1 MDCHK
6 PNETLVCL
14 SENSLALM
22 GVLECYVSEIE
33 QSIKV
38 QCCITHVSPSD
49 RNESVQGRTKTL
61 TRAGIYMIYV

>member
-6 PNETLVCL
+6 ANETLVCA

-33 QSIKV
+33 
-38 QCCITHVSPSD
+38 
-49 RNESVQGRTKTL
+49 
-61 TRAGIYMIYV
+61 